1 MRYQIQV
8 RGPKPFTSVLVMCS
22 DRLLPTAFSSTNK
35 ISNSLGADEVMI
47 YTSDAIEHVDTVA
60 LTPGGLLLVVLMAG
74 GDYDSGIFDYGVS
87 TTHGLAKCGFGDA
100 LLTAAKT
107 LPDDDS
113 FQMFL
118 GTWRAQTRMCLE
130 LSTNSHGF
138 LPRRCMALTSKL
150 TSAFPDMEV
159 LDLYLAATT
168 SWTIGLG
175 SHVRDTVAPS
185 WKPHEPVIHEITAF
199 CQQRLGWSE
208 PARLLKRFEKVL
220 WGGVICR
227 MLCSVCKFLHLVKTN
242 YSRCPVV

>member
-1 MRYQIQV
+1 
-8 RGPKPFTSVLVMCS
+8 
-22 DRLLPTAFSSTNK
+22 
-35 ISNSLGADEVMI
+35 MI
-47 YTSDAIEHVDTVA
+47 YTSDAIEHVDTVT
-60 LTPGGLLLVVLMAG
+60 LTPGGLLIELMAG
-74 GDYDSGIFDYGVS
+74 GDYNSGISGYGVS

-118 GTWRAQTRMCLE
+118 GTWRAQICLE

-138 LPRRCMALTSKL
+138 LPHRSMALTSKL
-150 TSAFPDMEV
+150 TTAFPDMEV
-159 LDLYLAATT
+159 LDLYLATTT

-185 WKPHEPVIHEITAF
+185 WKPCKPVIHEITAF

-208 PARLLKRFEKVL
+208 PATLLKRFEKVL

-227 MLCSVCKFLHLVKTN
+227 MLCSVCQFLHLIKAN
-242 YSRCPVV
+242 YSCCLIV

>member
-1 MRYQIQV
+1 
-8 RGPKPFTSVLVMCS
+8 MCS